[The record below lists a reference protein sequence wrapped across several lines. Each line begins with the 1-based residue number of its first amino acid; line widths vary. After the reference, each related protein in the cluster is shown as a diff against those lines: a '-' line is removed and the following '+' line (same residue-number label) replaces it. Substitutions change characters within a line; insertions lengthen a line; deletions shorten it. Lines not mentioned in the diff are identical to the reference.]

1 MPTTHRRSPTPVRFY
16 KNLSGFAG
24 ELGGSRFAT
33 HGFANRGEGC
43 LDAANLI
50 ADTYKEHRLMRV
62 FQDVDYGVGVVFEVY
77 IFAVGDEVE
86 VRSNIEEL
94 TEALA
99 DVFLEEADDAAD
111 LLKREAFT
119 AEFGDDGNLEDFFSE
134 VEAAMT
140 FLPGR
145 DHLFFVPPLQLAE
158 AGSGKRSYVGRGK
171 GRGRHE

>member
-1 MPTTHRRSPTPVRFY
+1 
-16 KNLSGFAG
+16 
-24 ELGGSRFAT
+24 
-33 HGFANRGEGC
+33 
-43 LDAANLI
+43 
-50 ADTYKEHRLMRV
+50 MRV

-119 AEFGDDGNLEDFFSE
+119 TEFGDDGNLEDFFSE